1 MAKKFYLCKKCGNIV
16 GLIKEGGGNLTCCNE
31 PMQELVAN
39 TTDAA
44 QEKHVPVVTFDPED
58 NRATV
63 QVGSVAHPM
72 QAEHYIEWIH
82 LQTNHGAQIKHL
94 KPGDEPQAVFNL
106 SDGDEPLAA
115 LAYCNLHG
123 LWKKE
128 F

>member
-72 QAEHYIEWIH
+72 QAEH
-82 LQTNHGAQIKHL
+82 
-94 KPGDEPQAVFNL
+94 
-106 SDGDEPLAA
+106 
-115 LAYCNLHG
+115 
-123 LWKKE
+123 
-128 F
+128 